1 MDNRGIGIFDSGFGG
16 LTVLKEIKK
25 ILPGE
30 RVYYF
35 GDTARLPYGSKSRE
49 SIVNYS
55 QEIAEFLK
63 TKDIKALV
71 IACNTASA
79 MALKA
84 LQGRYDFP
92 VIGVIGAGSRGAL
105 KVSLEGKIGV
115 IGTKGTVNSGVYE
128 KKLKKIKSGV
138 EVYSNSCPLFVPLV
152 EEGMIEDEVT
162 DMMIER
168 YLAPFKGR
176 VDSLILGCTHYPI
189 LEGAIR
195 RYLEGTG
202 IEVVNPAIEVAQEL
216 KELLRKEEQLSDET
230 EIHDQFYVSDS
241 PDHFRELGEMFLGS
255 KIEEVQKINLED
267 YGRG

>member
-30 RVYYF
+30 KVYYF

-63 TKDIKALV
+63 TKDIKALI

-79 MALKA
+79 MALEA
-84 LQGRYDFP
+84 LQGKYDFP

-105 KVSLEGKIGV
+105 KVSSGGKIGV

-162 DMMIER
+162 EMMIER
-168 YLAPFKGR
+168 YLSSFKGR

-195 RYLEGTG
+195 RYLMGTG

-216 KELLRKEEQLSDET
+216 KKLLEGQNQLSGET
-230 EIHDQFYVSDS
+230 VIHDEFYVSDS
-241 PDHFRELGEMFLGS
+241 PNHFRELGEMFLGS
-255 KIEEVQKINLED
+255 EIEEVQKINLEE

>member
-79 MALKA
+79 MALEA
-84 LQGRYDFP
+84 LQGKYDFP

-105 KVSLEGKIGV
+105 KVSSEGKIGV

-128 KKLKKIKSGV
+128 KKLKKIKADV

-162 DMMIER
+162 EMMIER
-168 YLAPFKGR
+168 YLSSFKGR

-216 KELLRKEEQLSDET
+216 KKLLEGEGQLSSEAVSHDE
-230 EIHDQFYVSDS
+230 FYVSDS
-241 PDHFRELGEMFLGS
+241 PNHFRELGEMFLGG
-255 KIEEVQKINLED
+255 KIEEVQKINLEE